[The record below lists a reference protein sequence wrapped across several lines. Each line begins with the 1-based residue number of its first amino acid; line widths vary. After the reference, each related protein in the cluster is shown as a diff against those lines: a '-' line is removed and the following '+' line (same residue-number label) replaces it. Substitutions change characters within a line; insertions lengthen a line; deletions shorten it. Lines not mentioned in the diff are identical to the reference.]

1 MAFDERL
8 AERIRRSLGRRK
20 GFAEKKMFGG
30 VGFLLNGNMCVGV
43 HGSELIVRLAP
54 EATDG
59 ALKRAITRRF
69 ATDNHPGTADNSM
82 NKQSIWA
89 LVAGAVVAIVA
100 TTLVDVALH
109 IAHVF
114 PPINDPINDAL
125 ALLATSYR
133 IVIGVAGAWL
143 TARLAP
149 DKPLKHALI
158 LGYLGVAL
166 GLVGVVVTWNKGLG
180 PHWYPIA
187 LVVLAVPQSWVGGK
201 LYEARAQ
208 RRLTSA

>member
-1 MAFDERL
+1 
-8 AERIRRSLGRRK
+8 
-20 GFAEKKMFGG
+20 
-30 VGFLLNGNMCVGV
+30 
-43 HGSELIVRLAP
+43 
-54 EATDG
+54 
-59 ALKRAITRRF
+59 
-69 ATDNHPGTADNSM
+69 M

-89 LVAGAVVAIVA
+89 VVAGAAVAIVA
-100 TTLVDVALH
+100 TTLVDVVLH

-149 DKPLKHALI
+149 AKPLKHALI

-166 GLVGVVVTWNKGLG
+166 RLVGLVATWNKGLG

-187 LVVLAVPQSWVGGK
+187 LVVLAVPQSWAGGK
-201 LYEARAQ
+201 LYEVRAQ